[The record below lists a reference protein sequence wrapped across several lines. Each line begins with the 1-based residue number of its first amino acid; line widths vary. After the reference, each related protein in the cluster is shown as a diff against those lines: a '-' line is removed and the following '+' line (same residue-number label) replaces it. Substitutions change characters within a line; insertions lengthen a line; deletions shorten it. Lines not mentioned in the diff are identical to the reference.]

1 MLDLPRVL
9 VFPSLLL
16 LPPVRSD
23 LFDKVDRADIE
34 DMRNLV
40 LLTSL
45 VVHLLCVHVLV
56 VELVFG
62 VELEGLVGVGIG
74 VEFDVD
80 VFGED
85 AI

>member
-1 MLDLPRVL
+1 
-9 VFPSLLL
+9 
-16 LPPVRSD
+16 
-23 LFDKVDRADIE
+23 
-34 DMRNLV
+34 MRNLV